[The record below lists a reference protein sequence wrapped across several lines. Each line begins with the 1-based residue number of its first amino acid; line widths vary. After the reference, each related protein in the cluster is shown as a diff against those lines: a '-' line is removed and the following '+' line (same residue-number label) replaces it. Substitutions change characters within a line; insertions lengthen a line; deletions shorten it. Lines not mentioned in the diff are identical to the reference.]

1 MLMAVES
8 GPRGGRTDALPDAAM
23 SAAAPLVKP
32 LCSAYSDLLRRQ
44 GNTASPFVR
53 WTQAT
58 GRSHAFAWLS
68 GAVRQET
75 LLFRGE
81 PFTIRA
87 GDSVFDALQKMRAT
101 VTLNPYERE
110 MMLGY
115 PYVIGRRDGEPI
127 RGPVLLMPIRL
138 EGQGGEIQVV
148 AADEVVRFNSLPFRN
163 EGDTEVRELAI
174 RCVIDATPPFPFGA
188 EGLALFADILVHA
201 LGI

>member
-8 GPRGGRTDALPDAAM
+8 RPRGERTGALPDAAM
-23 SAAAPLVKP
+23 SAAAPVVKP

-58 GRSHAFAWLS
+58 GCSHAFVWL
-68 GAVRQET
+68 GRAIRQET
-75 LLFRGE
+75 LLSLGQ
-81 PFTIRA
+81 PFAVRA
-87 GDSVFDALQKMRAT
+87 GDLVFDDLQKMRAT

-110 MMLGY
+110 LMLGY
-115 PYVIGRRDGEPI
+115 PYVIGRRDGEAI
-127 RGPVLLMPIRL
+127 RGPVLLMPVRL
-138 EGQGGEIQVV
+138 EGEGGEIQVV

-163 EGDTEVRELAI
+163 EGDTSARELAI
-174 RCVIDATPPFPFGA
+174 RRVIDATPPFPFGD